1 MAFDSAVF
9 DLWRGDT
16 DNNLFVMK
24 IITYIALFFFA
35 AFAVFAVLAVRAGAQ
50 AEKKMKDIFKNN
62 KKH

>member
-1 MAFDSAVF
+1 MHILA
-9 DLWRGDT
+9 
-16 DNNLFVMK
+16 
-24 IITYIALFFFA
+24 YIVLFFFA